1 MRKRVA
7 TPRTIQRGF
16 DGVEATSFVGC
27 GTKLARTSALLEHSR
42 LVTLVGVGKTRLAG
56 RVVREVGER
65 LTEGTY

>member
-1 MRKRVA
+1 M
-7 TPRTIQRGF
+7 
-16 DGVEATSFVGC
+16 EATSFVGC